1 MPLTSLTR
9 IEPGDQATAASLTN
23 RLTNMQSAVNA
34 LPLNAVEQDSL
45 TRQHLPTV
53 IIGTPGTVALNL
65 SAELAYDGRAGN
77 EPYPGWNT
85 VAGWRPVNDV
95 GGAAIGA
102 VGNVLQVTS
111 LNVSLAT
118 TRTIEVRAECEVVT
132 IRPWDFAAGSA
143 YSTVGPWRSF
153 AVFALQYSN
162 DGATWYHVPLSE
174 RYLDAESD
182 NDSAYT
188 GAGAVADE
196 QTNKRLKIRALIKS
210 TDAGGAITVN
220 YVRLVVSCWQSAN
233 ASSWA
238 AAAPNAPNVRTR
250 VYLRKCNLHAYGFQ
264 HGTLS

>member
-1 MPLTSLTR
+1 MPLTNLTR

-65 SAELAYDGRAGN
+65 GTELAYDGRAAN

-85 VAGWRPVNDV
+85 VAGWRQVNDV
-95 GGAAIGA
+95 GGTAIGA
-102 VGNVLQVTS
+102 VGNVLQVTT

-118 TRTIEVRAECEVVT
+118 TRSIEVRAECEVVS
-132 IRPWDFAAGSA
+132 IQPWDFGVPAA

-162 DGATWYHVPLSE
+162 DAVTWYHVPLSE

-188 GAGAVADE
+188 GANAVADA

-220 YVRLVVSCWQSAN
+220 YVRLVVSCWQPTTGG
-233 ASSWA
+233 WTA
-238 AAAPNAPNVRTR
+238 AAVRTR
-250 VYLRKCNLHAYGFQ
+250 VTLRKCNLHAYGFQ

>member
-9 IEPGDQATAASLTN
+9 IEPGDQATAASLTG

-45 TRQHLPTV
+45 TRQHLPTAL
-53 IIGTPGTVALNL
+53 IGTPGTVALNL
-65 SAELAYDGRAGN
+65 GELPYDGRAGN

-95 GGAAIGA
+95 GGVAAGA
-102 VGNVLQVTS
+102 LGNVLQVTT

-118 TRTIEVRAECEVVT
+118 TRSIEVRTECEVVS
-132 IRPWDFAAGSA
+132 IQPWDFVAANA

-162 DGATWYHVPLSE
+162 DGATWYHVPKSE
-174 RYLDAESD
+174 RYLDAESSD
-182 NDSAYT
+182 DAT
-188 GAGAVADE
+188 AVGAADIANP

-220 YVRLVVSCWQSAN
+220 YVRLVVSCWHSAN
-233 ASSWA
+233 AGSWA
-238 AAAPNAPNVRTR
+238 ATAVNAPNVRTR